1 MTTLFHAS
9 KISLLENKEQVIRF
23 RVYGKSAASV
33 KTKGE
38 G

>member
-1 MTTLFHAS
+1 MTTFFHAS

-23 RVYGKSAASV
+23 RVCGKSAASAQ
-33 KTKGE
+33 TDGD